1 MLNDIQYKI
10 LAYLQPVT
18 SASPKELFDL
28 FEPAQYRTVKAELAR
43 LSEIAL
49 IRFTGSSY
57 CITSQGLSA
66 FLSES
71 EVRNQKAEQEAK
83 DSAQD
88 AQRIVDKKKA
98 RIHDFH
104 VAAFGSA
111 FTLFLEHLDDIV
123 HFFQRFL

>member
-1 MLNDIQYKI
+1 MFNDIRYKI

-18 SASPKELFDL
+18 SATPKELFDL
-28 FEPAQYRTVKAELAR
+28 FEPVQYRTVKAELAD
-43 LSEIAL
+43 LSENTL

-66 FLSES
+66 FLGEC

-83 DSAQD
+83 DSAQN

-111 FTLFLEHLDDIV
+111 FALLLEHLDDIV
-123 HFFQRFL
+123 HFIQRLF

>member
-1 MLNDIQYKI
+1 MLNDIRYKI
-10 LAYLQPVT
+10 LAYLQSVT
-18 SASPKELFDL
+18 SASSKELFEL
-28 FEPAQYRTVKAELAR
+28 FEPAQYRTVKAELAS

-49 IRFTGSSY
+49 VRFTGSSY
-57 CITSQGLSA
+57 LITAQGLSA

-83 DSAQD
+83 DSAQS

-98 RIHDFH
+98 RIHDFL

-111 FTLFLEHLDDIV
+111 FALFLEHLDDIV
-123 HFFQRFL
+123 HFIQRLF

>member
-1 MLNDIQYKI
+1 MLNDIRYKI
-10 LAYLQPVT
+10 LAYLQSVT

-43 LSEIAL
+43 LSEIAFV
-49 IRFTGSSY
+49 RFTGSCY

-83 DSAQD
+83 DRAQD
-88 AQRIVDKKKA
+88 VQRIVDKKKA

-104 VAAFGSA
+104 VAAFGSG
-111 FTLFLEHLDDIV
+111 FTLFLEHLDDIL
-123 HFFQRFL
+123 HFVQRLF

>member
-10 LAYLQPVT
+10 LAYLQPVM
-18 SASPKELFDL
+18 SASPKELFGL
-28 FEPAQYRTVKAELAR
+28 FEPARYRTVKAELAC

-57 CITSQGLSA
+57 LITAQGLSA
-66 FLSES
+66 FLNENES
-71 EVRNQKAEQEAK
+71 RNQKADEDAK
-83 DSAQD
+83 QRADDS
-88 AQRIVDKKKA
+88 QRIVDKKKA
-98 RIHDFH
+98 RIHDFF

-123 HFFQRFL
+123 HFVQRLF